1 MNRSVALVFALLI
14 AICTIYRIIP
24 YEMRPEWLGAP
35 QLALAVFAGSVI
47 KNRKVAFLLP
57 LASMLVSDVLM
68 QILSSFDPAFYA
80 GFYKGQ
86 LINYVLILSTTVIGF
101 FISERKPAQ
110 ILAGAVAAPVVFF
123 LLSNFQVWAAT
134 GGLMRSK
141 TAAGLLQTYIDGLP
155 FLRTSLIGTILFSGV
170 FFGIKALL
178 ASPAQQLAKA

>member
-68 QILSSFDPAFYA
+68 QILSSFDPAFY
-80 GFYKGQ
+80 
-86 LINYVLILSTTVIGF
+86 VW
-101 FISERKPAQ
+101 
-110 ILAGAVAAPVVFF
+110 F
-123 LLSNFQVWAAT
+123 LLKDS
-134 GGLMRSK
+134 
-141 TAAGLLQTYIDGLP
+141 
-155 FLRTSLIGTILFSGV
+155 
-170 FFGIKALL
+170 
-178 ASPAQQLAKA
+178 